1 MQPRGFALIS
11 NVGAC
16 LVRGPAPRMAPEQ
29 DRAPLSTEISPPESE
44 VDLYPSVC
52 WTSGVEVECVHTS
65 VDAAAGD
72 RLAIGQTI
80 SGRYR
85 IERELGEG
93 GMGVVYLATDEQVVG
108 ETFAIKVLKEPLRPE
123 ALSVMRE
130 EVRKTR
136 KLSHPN
142 IVDVHSVNVDGQRL
156 YVLMEYLEGKS
167 LDVLLAEEFGRGIPF
182 SHAWPI
188 IEDVGAAL
196 GNAHDHNVIHSDL
209 KPANV
214 FLTTSGRT
222 KLLDF
227 GIARVSRGPLLHART
242 GPLALTPG
250 YASCEMLEGKE
261 ADRRDDIYS
270 FACVI
275 YEMLCG
281 ERPFGELT
289 ALEARENAARV
300 PPLEGLSREQNAALA
315 RALAFDREQRTAS
328 VEQLLAGLADTKPRP
343 RPMAPLIGGI
353 IAATAALGVIFWAI
367 DKLWVSRN
375 SVLVQS
381 SPQAQLAAVSPKSIA
396 VLPLLDL
403 STGNEPQYF
412 ADGLTAAL
420 IDRLTLF
427 PGLSVTGQT
436 SSFAVKGSKEDAPT
450 LARRLRVEY
459 LLEGTVRGSA
469 EQLRVSTRL
478 IRAADGF
485 ELWAQVFERSG
496 SEILRLEEDI
506 ARAVAADLHGSLGY
520 TPPAVPST
528 RSLEAYKLLL
538 EAFHFWRQ
546 EPATDGERA
555 LIEAALQKDPGY
567 VDAWV
572 RLGNWW
578 YDSMLAGKVVPETA
592 VSKARAAFDRALALD
607 NNSSHAN
614 IALAWLQMSQ
624 LDWAGAQ
631 RSVARAESLDPANLL
646 VLTARG
652 ELARS
657 AGRWAEAVRLEQER
671 VQRDPLSAGARFV
684 LAQSHLCGGDYANA
698 EEIAKQA
705 IAENPRY
712 AAAHALL
719 GRALAAQGDTASAL
733 KVIALEPDE
742 PTHLAALASVQ
753 SDLGRG
759 EASDEAITQLRT
771 RYGQT
776 LPGLVGLAYAY
787 RNELEPALQ
796 WLQRAVAQ
804 RQPEFAA
811 SLACTPEPAFRP
823 LHADPRFAALRSSLG
838 FDR

>member
-1 MQPRGFALIS
+1 MTSEENRRVPLATEVSPQETKVDAQLSACAQDGSPPAGFPPTLAPQPRRSATQRAQAERPSQTVRLPVGQLI
-11 NVGAC
+11 G
-16 LVRGPAPRMAPEQ
+16 
-29 DRAPLSTEISPPESE
+29 
-44 VDLYPSVC
+44 
-52 WTSGVEVECVHTS
+52 
-65 VDAAAGD
+65 
-72 RLAIGQTI
+72 
-80 SGRYR
+80 GRYR

-93 GMGVVYLATDEQVVG
+93 GMGVVYLAADEQVPG
-108 ETFAIKVLKEPLRPE
+108 EMFAVKVLKEDLRPE
-123 ALSVMRE
+123 ALALLSE

-167 LDVLLAEEFGRGIPF
+167 LDRLLDEEFGRGMPF

-227 GIARVSRGPLLHART
+227 GIARVSRGPLLQAPS
-242 GPLALTPG
+242 GPRALTPA
-250 YASCEMLEGKE
+250 YASYEMLKGKE
-261 ADRRDDIYS
+261 ADRRDDVYS

-289 ALEARENAARV
+289 ALEAREDAARM
-300 PPLEGLSREQNAALA
+300 PPLEGLSREQNAALS

-328 VEQLLAGLADTKPRP
+328 VEQLLEGLADRKPRT
-343 RPMAPLIGGI
+343 RPIAPLAGAI
-353 IAATAALGVIFWAI
+353 IAATAALGVIFWGI
-367 DKLWVSRN
+367 DKLWISTRHSIV
-375 SVLVQS
+375 VQS
-381 SPQAQLAAVSPKSIA
+381 VAPEVQPPKSIA
-396 VLPLLDL
+396 VLPLLDF
-403 STGNEPQYF
+403 STGHEQQYF

-478 IRAADGF
+478 IRATDGF
-485 ELWAQVFERSG
+485 ELWSQVFDRTG
-496 SEILRLEEDI
+496 NEILKLEEEI
-506 ARAVAADLHGSLGY
+506 ASAVAADLHGSLVQRD
-520 TPPAVPST
+520 TPAGSST
-528 RSLEAYKLLL
+528 RSLEAYRLLL
-538 EAFHFWRQ
+538 QAAYLWRQ
-546 EPATDGERA
+546 EFATDAERA
-555 LIEAALQKDPGY
+555 LIEAALRTDPAY

-572 RLGNWW
+572 QLGFWW
-578 YDSMLAGKVVPETA
+578 YDSMLVGKVGPKTA
-592 VSKARAAFDRALALD
+592 VPSARVAFDRALTID
-607 NNSSHAN
+607 KNSSRAY
-614 IALAWLQMSQ
+614 IGLAWLQMSQ
-624 LDWAGAQ
+624 LDWVGAQ
-631 RSVARAESLDPANLL
+631 RSIGQAESLDPASLYA
-646 VLTARG
+646 LTAHG

-657 AGRWAEAVRLEQER
+657 AGRWPQAVRLEQQR
-671 VQRDPLSAGARFV
+671 LQRDPLSVGAAFV
-684 LAQSHLCGGDYANA
+684 LAQSHFCGGEYASA
-698 EEIAKQA
+698 EEIARQA

-712 AAAHALL
+712 PGAHALL
-719 GRALAAQGDTASAL
+719 ARARAAQGDAASAL

-742 PTHLAALASVQ
+742 SAHLAGLATIQ
-753 SDLGRG
+753 SALGRH
-759 EASDEAITQLRT
+759 EAFDEAITRLRT

-776 LPGLVGLAYAY
+776 LPGLAGLAYAY
-787 RNELEPALQ
+787 RNELDLAFQ
-796 WLQRAVAQ
+796 WLQRAAEQ

-811 SLACTPEPAFRP
+811 SLACTPEPAFSS

-838 FDR
+838 FSP